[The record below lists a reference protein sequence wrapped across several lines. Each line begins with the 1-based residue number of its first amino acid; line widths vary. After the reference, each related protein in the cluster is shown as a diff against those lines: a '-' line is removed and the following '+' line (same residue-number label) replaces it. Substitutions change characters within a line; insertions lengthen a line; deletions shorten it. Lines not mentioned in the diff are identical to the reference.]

1 MDIIRVSHLSSL
13 RFPSE
18 SNENTK
24 SSYFFQVKK
33 FNTWNNGESINPDR
47 IRLYLRFLKENGT
60 RSSSIQAAKSALK
73 KAVLTS
79 LPSESNNL
87 AFVTMLDKAF
97 KEMKVDKTKYLLKK
111 SSILTKAEVK
121 FLCKSTPIKLSL
133 MIKALYNSGFRVSEL
148 INIRIKDCEITDNTL
163 GITIIR
169 KRGKEVRISDAFP
182 MNLYN
187 LIIKTFHQS
196 KVNRK
201 DFLFKNNR
209 SENGH
214 YSRQYLWQE
223 INKYSK
229 RILKKSFN
237 VHGFRHSHA
246 TSLLLAG
253 AKIPDIA
260 VRLSHEN
267 VSTTLFY
274 LHKELNSKTLKKV
287 FIN

>member
-1 MDIIRVSHLSSL
+1 MDIIRVSRLSSL
-13 RFPSE
+13 RSPSE
-18 SNENTK
+18 SNENTR

-33 FNTWNNGESINPDR
+33 FNTWNNGESISPDR
-47 IRLYLRFLKENGT
+47 IRHYLKFLKENGT

-73 KAVLTS
+73 KAILTS
-79 LPSESNNL
+79 LPFESNNL

-97 KEMKVDKTKYLLKK
+97 KEMKVDKTKSFLKK

-121 FLCKSTPIKLSL
+121 QLCENTPAKLAL

-148 INIRIKDCEITDNTL
+148 INIRIKDCVITDNSL
-163 GITIIR
+163 DITIIR
-169 KRGKEVRISDAFP
+169 KRGKEVRIPNAFP
-182 MNLYN
+182 VKLYN
-187 LIIKTFHQS
+187 QIIKTFHRTDF
-196 KVNRK
+196 NRK

-209 SENGH
+209 SDRGN

-229 RILKKSFN
+229 RILNKSFN

-253 AKIPDIA
+253 AKIPEIA

-267 VSTTLFY
+267 ISTTLFY
-274 LHKELNSKTLKKV
+274 LHGELNSKTLDKT
-287 FIN
+287 FIH